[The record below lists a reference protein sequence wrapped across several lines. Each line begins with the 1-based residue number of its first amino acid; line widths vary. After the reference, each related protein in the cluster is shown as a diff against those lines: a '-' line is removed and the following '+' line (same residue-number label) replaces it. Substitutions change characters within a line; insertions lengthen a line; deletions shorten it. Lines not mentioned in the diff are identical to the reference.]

1 MKKTGA
7 DGSRAA
13 PSASDY
19 KPPPAPKNSK
29 MPSEGLGLLKKR
41 KDFPVY
47 PGWAFRRHC
56 LLLVYSF
63 CKSILTS

>member
-29 MPSEGLGLLKKR
+29 MPSEGLGLLKKGR
-41 KDFPVY
+41 DFPVY
-47 PGWAFRRHC
+47 PRWAFRRHC
-56 LLLVYSF
+56 LPPVYSF
-63 CKSILTS
+63 YKSILTS

>member
-29 MPSEGLGLLKKR
+29 MPSEGLGLLKK
-41 KDFPVY
+41 KEGFP
-47 PGWAFRRHC
+47 R
-56 LLLVYSF
+56 
-63 CKSILTS
+63 LTGMGVQTALPAASL

>member
-19 KPPPAPKNSK
+19 KPPSAPKNSK
-29 MPSEGLGLLKKR
+29 MPSEGLGLLKKGGISPPDWDGR
-41 KDFPVY
+41 SD
-47 PGWAFRRHC
+47 GIACRRFI
-56 LLLVYSF
+56 VFANQY
-63 CKSILTS
+63 